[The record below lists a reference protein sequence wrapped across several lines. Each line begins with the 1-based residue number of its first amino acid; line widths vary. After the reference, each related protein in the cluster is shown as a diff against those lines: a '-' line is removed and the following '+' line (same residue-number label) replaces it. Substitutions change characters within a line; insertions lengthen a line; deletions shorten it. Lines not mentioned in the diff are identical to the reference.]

1 MIGCDPIVAAAKA
14 SLAVMRAGRTYVALN
29 THATP
34 TAAFVSDPDWQFPAG
49 QCESLVLEAVGP
61 DHIGKL
67 DADALAVQLLGDS
80 IYTNPLML
88 GYAWQQGKVPL
99 SHAALMRAI
108 ELNGVQIENNKA
120 AFEWGRRAAAEPKEV
135 KALVR
140 TGQVIEL
147 VKRSTNLDDM
157 IAKRVEFLTDYQ
169 NAAYADA
176 VQALRRHGAGQGS
189 RAGVLA
195 HRDPARRDPAEHQAH
210 RGGGPLPVQAD
221 GLQGRVRGGAPAQ
234 RPPLPRQG
242 RVAVRGQD
250 GHGLPARLPPRAA
263 GDRQAQ
269 RQGRAAEAASSGRGC
284 CRRFASS
291 RG

>member
-1 MIGCDPIVAAAKA
+1 
-14 SLAVMRAGRTYVALN
+14 
-29 THATP
+29 
-34 TAAFVSDPDWQFPAG
+34 
-49 QCESLVLEAVGP
+49 
-61 DHIGKL
+61 
-67 DADALAVQLLGDS
+67 
-80 IYTNPLML
+80 ML

-108 ELNGVQIENNKA
+108 ELNGVQVENNKA

-157 IAKRVEFLTDYQ
+157 IARRVEFLTDYQ
-169 NAAYADA
+169 NAAYAER

-189 RAGVLA
+189 RSGVLA
-195 HRDPARRDPAEHQAH
+195 HRHPARRDPAQHQAH

-221 GLQGRVRGGAPAQ
+221 GLQGRVRGRAPAQ
-234 RPPLPRQG
+234 RQPLPRT
-242 RVAVRGQD
+242 RSRRSSK
-250 GHGLPARLPPRAA
+250 ARWAATSSSPITSRRRRSPGATTRASCRSA
-263 GDRQAQ
+263 G
-269 RQGRAAEAASSGRGC
+269 SGRGC

-291 RG
+291 PSSRACAAPPSIRSAAPRSGAPSGP